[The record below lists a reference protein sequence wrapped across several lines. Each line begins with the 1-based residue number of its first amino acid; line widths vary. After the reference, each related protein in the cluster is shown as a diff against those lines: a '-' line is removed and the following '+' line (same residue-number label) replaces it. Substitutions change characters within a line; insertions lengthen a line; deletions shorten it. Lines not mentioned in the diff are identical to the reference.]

1 MVIADRCLFAI
12 MYINLPLLCTMD
24 PEPVLI
30 FDNFDVDLV
39 IKVLSHTLFS
49 TVPFHSPCYS
59 TLTTGRSVLH
69 RAHTCL
75 LFLPRSRA
83 D

>member
-1 MVIADRCLFAI
+1 
-12 MYINLPLLCTMD
+12 MD

-30 FDNFDVDLV
+30 FDNFDLDLV

-49 TVPFHSPCYS
+49 IVPSHSSCCS
-59 TLTTGRSVLH
+59 TLTIGRSVLR
-69 RAHTCL
+69 RAHTRF

-83 D
+83 DRNSHNISYCIPHCYLSLL

>member
-1 MVIADRCLFAI
+1 
-12 MYINLPLLCTMD
+12 MD

-30 FDNFDVDLV
+30 FDNFDLDLV

-49 TVPFHSPCYS
+49 TVSPHSSCCS
-59 TLTTGRSVLH
+59 TLTTGRSVLR
-69 RAHTCL
+69 RARACL

-83 D
+83 DRNSHNISYCIPHCYLSFL